1 METKIREDVFG
12 WFDSPLSE
20 TPDHDPGMDGIC
32 PVCGNKLSVPVKTIS
47 IAPVNGNRSYFYRT
61 HKECY
66 DGLSDTEIMHLDSSL
81 IDNVLTH
88 PSK

>member
-12 WFDSPLSE
+12 WFDNPLSE

-32 PVCGNKLSVPVKTIS
+32 PVCANKLSTPVKTIS
-47 IAPVNGNRSYFYRT
+47 LIPIHGDRSYFYRA

-66 DGLSDTEIMHLDSSL
+66 ESLSSTDIMRLDSSL
-81 IDNVLTH
+81 IDLI
-88 PSK
+88 S